1 MTTIKSSAELS
12 RCRTY
17 RYALWRIWD
26 QTKPYALFICLNPS
40 TADESED
47 DPTLRRCIDFAQSW
61 DYGGVCI
68 GNLFAFRATKPR
80 DLMSAKHPIGE
91 ENDRWLS
98 KLSEEA
104 EIIIAS
110 WGNHGTYR
118 NRCDDV
124 LETLPDAHYLKLNKS
139 GQPSHPLYLRRD
151 STPIP
156 F

>member
-12 RCRTY
+12 PCRTY

-47 DPTLRRCIDFAQSW
+47 DPTLRRCVDFAQSW
-61 DYGGVCI
+61 GYGGVCI
-68 GNLFAFRATKPR
+68 GNLFAFRATQPR
-80 DLMSAKHPIGE
+80 DLISAEDPIGD
-91 ENDRWLS
+91 ENDWWLR

-104 EIIIAS
+104 GIIIAS
-110 WGNHGTYR
+110 WGNHGAYR

-124 LETLPDAHYLKLNKS
+124 LETLSDVHYLKLNKS
-139 GQPSHPLYLRRD
+139 GQPAHPLYLRRD
-151 STPIP
+151 SIPTPL
-156 F
+156 